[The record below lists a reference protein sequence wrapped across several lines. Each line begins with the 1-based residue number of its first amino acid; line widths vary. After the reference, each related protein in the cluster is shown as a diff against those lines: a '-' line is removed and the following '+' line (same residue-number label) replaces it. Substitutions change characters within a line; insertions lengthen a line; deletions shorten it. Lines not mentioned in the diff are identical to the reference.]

1 MTTGIAFITRAG
13 LGTSPVSGLPFVLSL
28 VTPVSMGFFTFLFNM
43 IFLICEAL
51 LRKRFS
57 VEQAL
62 HDPDLLS
69 FSVSALT
76 RPWPSFLPV
85 SAVPGVTL
93 LSTWSLDV
101 SSCPLASAL
110 RLLQM

>member
-1 MTTGIAFITRAG
+1 
-13 LGTSPVSGLPFVLSL
+13 
-28 VTPVSMGFFTFLFNM
+28 M

-62 HDPDLLS
+62 QIPITFFFS
-69 FSVSALT
+69 FCIDKAMAIIPT
-76 RPWPSFLPV
+76 RFGGPWGDSFVYLV
-85 SAVPGVTL
+85 IGCIIMS
-93 LSTWSLDV
+93 
-101 SSCPLASAL
+101 LASAL

>member
-1 MTTGIAFITRAG
+1 MCNRNCLYHPCGS
-13 LGTSPVSGLPFVLSL
+13 GTSPVSGLPFVLSL

-62 HDPDLLS
+62 QIPITFFFS
-69 FSVSALT
+69 FCIDKAMAIIPT
-76 RPWPSFLPV
+76 RFGGPW
-85 SAVPGVTL
+85 VTL
-93 LSTWSLDV
+93 LSTWSSDV